1 VTGDRQEN
9 RKERSRRSILS
20 DGTPVRTLASFSE
33 EDGRRFAGS
42 LASPALSSIPL
53 FLAVSFSFFRFFS
66 LASHTSLSLSLS
78 LSHSPF
84 LYFSGYSAQFFLIFA
99 RG

>member
-20 DGTPVRTLASFSE
+20 DGTLVRTLASFSE
-33 EDGRRFAGS
+33 EDGRRFAG
-42 LASPALSSIPL
+42 SPALSSIPL

-78 LSHSPF
+78 LSLSHSPF